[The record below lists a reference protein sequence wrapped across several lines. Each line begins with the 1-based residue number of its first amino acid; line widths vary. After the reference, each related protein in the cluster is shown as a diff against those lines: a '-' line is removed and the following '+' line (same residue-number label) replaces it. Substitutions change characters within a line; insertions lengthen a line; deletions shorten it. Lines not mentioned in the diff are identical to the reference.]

1 LEYAHRFAH
10 GESRALSRL
19 FFDGRVEL
27 PMGGLLTRAAVLDH
41 ISRVAESP
49 AIGLL
54 GKVVTVLRNGNPRC
68 LNDGLLLRDCQV
80 VSVGSREGL
89 DMNVAQVEV
98 VTAGG
103 TEIVHLRKIC
113 SYCGREATDPRD
125 IVDGIV
131 PISEALKLMRCA
143 RCRRVSYCTRVRPDP
158 PFLGGCVMLHHPH
171 HRLVCMGL
179 RAARNSCR
187 HLTLVAENDDYLY

>member
-1 LEYAHRFAH
+1 MKYAHRFAH

-41 ISRVAESP
+41 IYRVAESP

-54 GKVVTVLRNGNPRC
+54 GRVVTVLRNVSPRC
-68 LNDGLLLRDCQV
+68 LNDGLTFLRGCPV

-89 DMNVAQVEV
+89 NNNVAQVEV

-113 SYCGREATDPRD
+113 SY
-125 IVDGIV
+125 
-131 PISEALKLMRCA
+131 
-143 RCRRVSYCTRVRPDP
+143 
-158 PFLGGCVMLHHPH
+158 
-171 HRLVCMGL
+171 
-179 RAARNSCR
+179 
-187 HLTLVAENDDYLY
+187 